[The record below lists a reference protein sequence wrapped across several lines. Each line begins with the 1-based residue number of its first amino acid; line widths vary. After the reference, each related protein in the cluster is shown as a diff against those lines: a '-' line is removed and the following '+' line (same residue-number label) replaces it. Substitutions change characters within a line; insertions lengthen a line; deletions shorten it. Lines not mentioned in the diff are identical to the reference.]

1 MAYATY
7 AEADKAK
14 KKFRKRTIQKPGFWL
29 SPYNIKPHIL
39 KLPHK
44 QQAFGVFFRQFPL
57 SALSIMVS

>member
-1 MAYATY
+1 
-7 AEADKAK
+7 
-14 KKFRKRTIQKPGFWL
+14 L